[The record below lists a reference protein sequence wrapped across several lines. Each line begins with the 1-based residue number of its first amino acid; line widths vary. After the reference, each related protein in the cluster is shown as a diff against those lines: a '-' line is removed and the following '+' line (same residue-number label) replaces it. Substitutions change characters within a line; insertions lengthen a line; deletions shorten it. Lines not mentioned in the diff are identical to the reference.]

1 MKYKMTPK
9 EYFRKI
15 IELYE
20 KSKIPQFYNPNIQRG
35 RSASISSELEDLTA
49 LFIAL
54 NNPNQCKYF
63 IDQPMKFL
71 GSTTK
76 YPDIVIQKTGGVID
90 HLIDVK
96 TDFGWNR
103 NGIYAFCDKWEKA
116 IAAVKGK
123 ETSFKRGLDKKLV
136 SGIFS
141 ENLKYHV
148 LVITRRN
155 SGKQINKD
163 HARVMEELKNV
174 YLYVLSDGLHPNA
187 YGLHADEKLDS
198 IQIEYSEIER
208 FLRSIIH

>member
-1 MKYKMTPK
+1 MTPK

-20 KSKIPQFYNPNIQRG
+20 KSRIPQFYNPNIQRG

-54 NNPNQCKYF
+54 NNPNQCNYF

-76 YPDIVIQKTGGVID
+76 YPDIVIQKTDGVID

-96 TDFGWNR
+96 TDLGWNR

-123 ETSFKRGLDKKLV
+123 ETSFKSDLENWTRVWSSMRLVPVGEIPTGRSDQMLIPKPPPLKDKA
-136 SGIFS
+136 
-141 ENLKYHV
+141 
-148 LVITRRN
+148 
-155 SGKQINKD
+155 Q
-163 HARVMEELKNV
+163 A
-174 YLYVLSDGLHPNA
+174 PWW
-187 YGLHADEKLDS
+187 
-198 IQIEYSEIER
+198 
-208 FLRSIIH
+208 